1 MNINELTIGQA
12 KELTNLFAAKN
23 QPSKAE
29 GLNDMLGKYVI
40 IRTYSAGV
48 WFGILDQ
55 KSGKEVI
62 LKEARR
68 MNEFWCVKGISLSSV
83 ALYGIKHEKSRISA
97 EVNEV
102 WLEAIEILPTN
113 EIATA
118 SLKSAPEAQ
127 QVLCH

>member
-12 KELTNLFAAKN
+12 KELANFFAAKN
-23 QPSKAE
+23 QPLKAE

-55 KSGKEVI
+55 KSGREVI

-68 MNEFWCVKGISLSSV
+68 MYEFWCAKGISLSSV
-83 ALYGIKHEKSRISA
+83 ALYGLNQDQSRICAS
-97 EVNEV
+97 VDEV

-113 EIATA
+113 SIATE
-118 SLKSAPEAQ
+118 SLKSAPEPKQ
-127 QVLCH
+127 S

>member
-1 MNINELTIGQA
+1 MEIEDLTIKKVRELTSLIG
-12 KELTNLFAAKN
+12 NGSN
-23 QPSKAE
+23 PSKNE
-29 GLNDMLGKYVI
+29 GLNCMIGKHVI

-68 MNEFWCVKGISLSSV
+68 MYQFWCAKGISLSSV
-83 ALYGIKHEKSRISA
+83 ALYGLNQEKSRICA
-97 EVNEV
+97 PVDEI

-113 EIATA
+113 KLATD
-118 SLKSAPEAQ
+118 SLKSAPETQ
-127 QVLCH
+127 QL

>member
-1 MNINELTIGQA
+1 MNIDQLTIKQA
-12 KELTNLFAAKN
+12 KELANLFVAKN

-68 MNEFWCVKGISLSSV
+68 MYQFWCAKGISLSSV
-83 ALYGIKHEKSRISA
+83 ALYGLKQDTSRICAS
-97 EVNEV
+97 VDEV

-113 EIATA
+113 SIATE
-118 SLKSAPEAQ
+118 SLKSAPEAEQ
-127 QVLCH
+127 S

>member
-12 KELTNLFAAKN
+12 KELANLFGNK
-23 QPSKAE
+23 QSTSE
-29 GLNDMLGKYVI
+29 GLNSMIGKYVI

-48 WFGILDQ
+48 WCGILDQ

-68 MNEFWCVKGISLSSV
+68 MYQFWCTQGISLSSV
-83 ALYGIKHEKSRISA
+83 ALYGLNQAKSRICA
-97 EVNEV
+97 PVDEI

-113 EIATA
+113 QIATE
-118 SLKSAPEAQ
+118 SLKSAPETQ
-127 QVLCH
+127 QS

>member
-12 KELTNLFAAKN
+12 KELANFFAAKN

-55 KSGKEVI
+55 KSGREVI

-68 MNEFWCVKGISLSSV
+68 MYEFWCAKGISLSSV
-83 ALYGIKHEKSRISA
+83 ALYGLNQDKSRICAS
-97 EVNEV
+97 VDEV
-102 WLEAIEILPTN
+102 WLEAIEIIPISGAAFDSIMGADDAKA
-113 EIATA
+113 E
-118 SLKSAPEAQ
+118 
-127 QVLCH
+127 

>member
-12 KELTNLFAAKN
+12 KELANLFSNN
-23 QPSKAE
+23 QSQSSE
-29 GLNDMLGKYVI
+29 GLNCMIGKYVI

-48 WFGILDQ
+48 WFGKLDQ

-68 MNEFWCVKGISLSSV
+68 MYQFWCAKGISLSSV
-83 ALYGIKHEKSRISA
+83 ALYGLNQEKSRICA
-97 EVNEV
+97 AVDEI

-113 EIATA
+113 EIATN
-118 SLKSAPEAQ
+118 SLKSAPETQ
-127 QVLCH
+127 QS